1 MRISI
6 VLDNIYSMFV
16 VFLGSW
22 INLLTNAKN
31 LYEMGRVVPR
41 MDFWVSALLLLVE
54 LISIGLQ
61 ENVI

>member
-1 MRISI
+1 M
-6 VLDNIYSMFV
+6 LDNIYSMFI

-22 INLLTNAKN
+22 MNLLTNAKF

-41 MDFWVSALLLLVE
+41 MDFWVSARSLLVE

-61 ENVI
+61 ENVT

>member
-1 MRISI
+1 M
-6 VLDNIYSMFV
+6 LDNIYSMFV

-41 MDFWVSALLLLVE
+41 RDFWVSALL
-54 LISIGLQ
+54 
-61 ENVI
+61 

>member
-1 MRISI
+1 M
-6 VLDNIYSMFV
+6 LDNIYSMFV

>member
-1 MRISI
+1 M
-6 VLDNIYSMFV
+6 LDNIYSMFV

-22 INLLTNAKN
+22 INLLKNAKK

>member
-1 MRISI
+1 M
-6 VLDNIYSMFV
+6 LENIYSIFV

-22 INLLTNAKN
+22 INLLTSAKN

>member
-22 INLLTNAKN
+22 INLLTNAKI
-31 LYEMGRVVPR
+31 LYEMGRVVPK
-41 MDFWVSALLLLVE
+41 MDFWVNALL
-54 LISIGLQ
+54 
-61 ENVI
+61 